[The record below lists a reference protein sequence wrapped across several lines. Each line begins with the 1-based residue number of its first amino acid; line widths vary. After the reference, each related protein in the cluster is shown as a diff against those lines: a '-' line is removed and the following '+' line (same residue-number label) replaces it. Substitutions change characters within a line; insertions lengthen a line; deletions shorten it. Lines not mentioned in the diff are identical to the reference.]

1 MRNSVRSPTLEDKGI
16 EGLEPYEGKLSR
28 TVLRGLGSGNTPR
41 LPDNCTSDRRA
52 YGKLEDPPIKHEYCI
67 VFKKTN
73 DSSQSEGQ
81 PLSYDQL
88 EIEEAIR
95 ALQTTGEKG

>member
-1 MRNSVRSPTLEDKGI
+1 LNNKGF
-16 EGLEPYEGKLSR
+16 EGLEPYEGKLSC

-41 LPDNCTSDRRA
+41 LPDNCTSDRRV

-67 VFKKTN
+67 IFKKTS
-73 DSSQSEGQ
+73 DYCQSEKQ
-81 PLSYDQL
+81 PLSYEQM

-95 ALQTTGEKG
+95 AVQSRGK